1 MTSETMHL
9 LAASQLHKKKKH
21 AYWAFDCCPGHAQE
35 ESYLQFYC
43 FCIVAFTARAFT
55 YAMHL
60 LNKCLSN
67 VPAAAIQCFFVCLII
82 LHAPTYFRCNAPSEK
97 FCLFPGPFKC
107 LSRTKAFLRLS
118 TLLFIF
124 LTTLL
129 STQRSVMHM

>member
-1 MTSETMHL
+1 MRL
-9 LAASQLHKKKKH
+9 LAASQLHKKKKSMLT
-21 AYWAFDCCPGHAQE
+21 GHSIAVLVTPQG

-67 VPAAAIQCFFVCLII
+67 EPAAAIQCFFVCLIL

-97 FCLFPGPFKC
+97 FCLFLGPFKC